1 MSFNYIEKKAIS
13 FVLSVFLFSFYA
25 SASDIQTQHQKT
37 SDNTYYSTNFEGI
50 STSVSLMQPAYSNN
64 PDGTANYIMQAGA
77 DCITAPVAFEVWGS
91 GEFCN
96 AFGGY
101 SIGISGSETDAVYS
115 VYILYDGRKI
125 PYWAAE
131 EPGTG
136 GPLTFSV
143 DLETEYF
150 ILGRNDCDSTWM
162 TGSAVITSFNSKV
175 YIVAGENNVCSGTQV
190 SFKAIPERKQPDNYV
205 FQWMVNGTTAYTGG
219 ETFSYI
225 PQNGDQ
231 ITAEMREPCPDID
244 FTNNSVIMMVKNCP
258 EDSTLW
264 TGNSGSSWNN
274 PSNWTNGLPGPGRN
288 AYIREGAPAYPTLT
302 QAASFESLIIDGG
315 SFIGAEH
322 LNIKSAMVTK
332 SIESFKYQYLSSPM
346 AYPFP
351 TVGAVMPD
359 NHQSTWVRY
368 YREATGNWENLS
380 VSNQFQDG
388 TGYSVR
394 GYQPQTAC
402 FIGRLNQSSVF
413 LYVQNNNQSNNADYA
428 GWNLLGNPYTSAIA
442 WNMISLNAVESSV
455 YVWNGSQYLTW
466 NGSIGS
472 LPGGLIPPLSG
483 FFVKAAG
490 TGYVYNRSI
499 SIPLSARV
507 HSNQTQLKSEIP
519 CVLQLNVSGNNYSD
533 NTYIRLNNAAAA
545 GFSVKHDARKL
556 YGIEEAPQIFS
567 WSDGEELSINEIPF
581 SGEEIVEI
589 GFSCGSSGEF
599 CLTAENLG
607 SFGNSTMILLEDKQT
622 GTLQNLRLDNNYTFS
637 YLKGENS
644 HRFSVHLIGQD
655 QVTDQQKVK
664 IHAIGKS
671 VAVTSGQG
679 ISGTLFIYDLS
690 GREVMQASLNP
701 GGDNVIST
709 NVGSGPYVVKLISPG
724 TTVIVKVVLQ

>member
-1 MSFNYIEKKAIS
+1 MSFNYIGKKAIC
-13 FVLSVFLFSFYA
+13 FVLSAFLLSYSA
-25 SASDIQTQHQKT
+25 SALNSNYPHTESSGNVFCTVASEGSELTDFFRHGTF
-37 SDNTYYSTNFEGI
+37 SASPVENTDCS
-50 STSVSLMQPAYSNN
+50 MPA
-64 PDGTANYIMQAGA
+64 AA
-77 DCITAPVAFEVWGS
+77 DCISAPVAFEVWGS

-96 AFGGY
+96 SFGGY
-101 SIGISGSETDAVYS
+101 SIGITGSETDAVYS
-115 VYILYDGRKI
+115 VYILYDGRII
-125 PYWAAE
+125 PYWASE

-136 GPLTFSV
+136 GPLTFNV

-150 ILGRNDCDSTWM
+150 ILGRNDCDSAWM
-162 TGSAVITSFNSKV
+162 TGSAVITSFNSKA
-175 YIVAGENNVCSGTQV
+175 YIVAGENNVCSGTEV
-190 SFKAIPERKQPDNYV
+190 TFKAIPERKQPDNYV
-205 FQWMVNGTTAYTGG
+205 FQWMVNLTTVFTGG
-219 ETFSYI
+219 DTFSYI

-244 FTNNSVIMMVKNCP
+244 YTNNSVIMMVKNCP
-258 EDSTLW
+258 EDSTQW

-288 AYIREGAPAYPTLT
+288 AYILEGAPVYPTLT
-302 QAASFESLIIDGG
+302 QPVTFESLIIDGG

-322 LNIKSAMVTK
+322 LNIKSAMVAK
-332 SIESFKYQYLSSPM
+332 NIESFKYQYLSSPM

-351 TVGAVMPD
+351 TVGAVLPD

-368 YREATGNWENLS
+368 YREATGNWDNLS
-380 VSNQFQDG
+380 VSNQFDIG
-388 TGYSVR
+388 TAYSVR
-394 GYQPQTAC
+394 GYQPQTAR

-472 LPGGLIPPLSG
+472 LPGGLIPPMSG

-490 TGYVYNRSI
+490 SGYVYNRSI
-499 SIPLSARV
+499 TIPLSARV
-507 HSNQTQLKSEIP
+507 HSNQTQLKSDIP

-545 GFSVKHDARKL
+545 GFSVEHDARKL
-556 YGIEEAPQIFS
+556 YGIDEAPQIFS

-581 SGEEIVEI
+581 SGKESVEI

-599 CLTAENLG
+599 NLTAENLG
-607 SFGNSTMILLEDKQT
+607 SFSNSTLILLEDKQT
-622 GTLQNLRLDNNYTFS
+622 GTLQNLTLDNNYTFS

-644 HRFSVHLIGQD
+644 NRFTVHLIGQNEASD
-655 QVTDQQKVK
+655 HEGIK

-671 VAVTSGQG
+671 IAVSGEPGVSG
-679 ISGTLFIYDLS
+679 ILFLFDLS
-690 GREVMQASLNP
+690 GRQVMQTTLNSS
-701 GGDNVIST
+701 GYNLINT
-709 NVGSGPYVVKLISPG
+709 NVSSGPYVVKIISSG
-724 TTVIVKVVLQ
+724 AAIVEKIMLQ